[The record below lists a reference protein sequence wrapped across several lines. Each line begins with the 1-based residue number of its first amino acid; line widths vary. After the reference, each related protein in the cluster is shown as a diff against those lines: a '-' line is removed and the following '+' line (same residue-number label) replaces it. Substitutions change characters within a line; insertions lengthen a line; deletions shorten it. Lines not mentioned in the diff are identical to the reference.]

1 MIPYADEALF
11 LQDNVEKQLKITYD
25 GGEITNSELASED
38 FSLTEKLTANG
49 TLSFGE
55 CNASY
60 VEFSVGYG
68 VDPLEGKK
76 LTVTTTPMDGEEFKI
91 GEYIVVS
98 DKPTADRRWRK
109 ITAYDALY
117 EVINKDVTE
126 WYDTILPDSETSVTI
141 KDLRD
146 SFFTEVGITQK
157 PVTLPN
163 DSVTVTRAADFT
175 QLSGKVVLNA
185 ICEANGCCGR
195 IDRDGNFVYQ
205 FINSP
210 SEPFYP
216 SLSLF
221 PSLNLFPKYDGS
233 PAEVGENGTYISA
246 KYEDYLITEINA
258 VQIRNDKNDV
268 GVTVGTGL
276 VYIIEGNFLMFGQT
290 TLTLTAM
297 ANNILGKI
305 GGVYYRPAEIQ
316 ARGNP
321 CLELGDP
328 IVLHTRFQTIETV
341 ILQRKLN
348 GIQSLVDTYA
358 SKGAKDTKKNLN
370 SVQSRLAQTDGK
382 INKVEA
388 DVIIAKEAVIDY
400 IETNYL
406 DATEISASYATI
418 QSLNTVD
425 GKIDNLTAIAIT
437 TSNLSAQSIN
447 GTQIVA
453 GTITADRLSAASLAA
468 ASLTVNVM
476 TLKQTLHCQFGTGSD
491 FGLAYIDV
499 TDPSDIVGAKIAYFY
514 PE

>member
-1 MIPYADEALF
+1 MIPYADETLF

-38 FSLTEKLTANG
+38 FTLTEKLTANG

-60 VEFSVGYG
+60 IEFSVGYG
-68 VDPLEGKK
+68 VEPLEGKK

-146 SFFTEVGITQK
+146 SFFTEVGITQET
-157 PVTLPN
+157 VTLPN

-233 PAEVGENGTYISA
+233 PAEVGESGTYISA
-246 KYEDYLITEINA
+246 KYEDYFITEIHA

-290 TLTLTAM
+290 ALTLTAM
-297 ANNILGKI
+297 ANNILEKI

-370 SVQSRLAQTDGK
+370 SVQSRLTQTDGK

-406 DATEISASYATI
+406 DAEEIAADYATI
-418 QSLNTVD
+418 QSLNVVD

-437 TSNLSAQSIN
+437 TQNLSAQSIN
-447 GTQIVA
+447 ANQINA
-453 GTITADRLSAASLAA
+453 GTISVTYLDVAGIVSSLSVQSVTVAGLSVTGAAVLGGYETYWVYDTD
-468 ASLTVNVM
+468 LGQYV
-476 TLKQTLHCQFGTGSD
+476 LCGSP
-491 FGLAYIDV
+491 V
-499 TDPSDIVGAKIAYFY
+499 
-514 PE
+514 